1 MAFSLFKSQAPA
13 GSASDEHTDAPPRLS
28 PDALRRRLILLASVL
43 IVMVAAIGW
52 LVVSVNQAGLAVEE
66 RIAAI
71 ERVKDAAHALGR
83 TLPWTLRGEAEAF
96 TALRQNRR
104 TLDESLS
111 VLVTKAAK
119 HPQTAEL
126 QTRWRLIQPLLQ
138 RFLDAEPSLR
148 AFRESAPEAQELTE
162 SAFKLLGEIDR
173 LIADANELR
182 DAVQIAGETAISTRY
197 LFIMLAAIVIVGV
210 FVALSKTYLDD
221 ARARELETE
230 RQRQRLEEENA
241 RTQQAIMQL
250 LNEISDLADGDLT
263 IRATVSEDVTGAI
276 ADSVNYAI
284 EELGSLVRRIN
295 DTAERITDSTEEARR
310 ISGELLEAAQT
321 QADKIEEADAI
332 VQDVANALR
341 ETAASAEEAA
351 GTAGRSLDASAK
363 GTEAVNETIQGMN
376 RIRDQIQE
384 TAKRIKRLGE
394 SSQEIGEIV
403 ELISDITDQTNV
415 LALNAAI
422 QAAAAGEAGRG
433 FTVVAEEVQ
442 RLAERSAEATKQIAA
457 IVKTIQTDT
466 QDAVGSMEAATR
478 EVVAGTA
485 LSDSAGAAL
494 EEISR
499 AATET
504 ATRITRIAHDIQ
516 AQAERG
522 AQVSAL
528 MREILA
534 ITQQTREGTERTVQS
549 IESLGEL
556 AADLR
561 GSVAGFRV

>member
-111 VLVTKAAK
+111 VLVTKAAE

-197 LFIMLAAIVIVGV
+197 LFIVLAAIAIAGV
-210 FVALSKTYLDD
+210 FVSLSKTYLDD

-230 RQRQRLEEENA
+230 RQRQRLEEENT
-241 RTQQAIMQL
+241 RTQQAIVQL

-263 IRATVSEDVTGAI
+263 IRATVSEDITGAI

-295 DTAERITDSTEEARR
+295 DTAERSPTPPKKRAASPGNCSRRLKPKPTKSRKPTPSSKTWPTPCARR
-310 ISGELLEAAQT
+310 PLRPKKRQVLPAA
-321 QADKIEEADAI
+321 
-332 VQDVANALR
+332 
-341 ETAASAEEAA
+341 
-351 GTAGRSLDASAK
+351 RSRPPPK
-363 GTEAVNETIQGMN
+363 GP
-376 RIRDQIQE
+376 R
-384 TAKRIKRLGE
+384 
-394 SSQEIGEIV
+394 
-403 ELISDITDQTNV
+403 
-415 LALNAAI
+415 
-422 QAAAAGEAGRG
+422 
-433 FTVVAEEVQ
+433 
-442 RLAERSAEATKQIAA
+442 RSTKP
-457 IVKTIQTDT
+457 
-466 QDAVGSMEAATR
+466 
-478 EVVAGTA
+478 
-485 LSDSAGAAL
+485 
-494 EEISR
+494 SR
-499 AATET
+499 A
-504 ATRITRIAHDIQ
+504 
-516 AQAERG
+516 
-522 AQVSAL
+522 
-528 MREILA
+528 
-534 ITQQTREGTERTVQS
+534 
-549 IESLGEL
+549 
-556 AADLR
+556 
-561 GSVAGFRV
+561 